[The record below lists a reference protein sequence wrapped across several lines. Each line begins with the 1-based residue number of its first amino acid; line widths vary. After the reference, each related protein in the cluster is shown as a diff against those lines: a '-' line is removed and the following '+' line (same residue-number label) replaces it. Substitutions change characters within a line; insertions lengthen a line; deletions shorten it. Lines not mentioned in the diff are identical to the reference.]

1 MKFYGS
7 KTTIHSFLF
16 FVITYAVC
24 ISNTMYAQ
32 NRHADVITDK
42 IPPRIIRACCAFG
55 YDLKLWGIPFVNID
69 QVISVDD
76 LGEHYFMGNSK
87 EGVGTVYTRKGGF
100 IDIGHVRD
108 QMDWTRFLFVT
119 ITKNKG
125 KGEVHIPLRRE
136 AGKKN
141 LYLNIPTT
149 LSHDDCML
157 LAGKI
162 AFDFSLWHEISTW
175 YGASTVPFISEKF
188 SSFSLEDVYSN
199 LLGVHIGIR
208 ALKSKLPYNEAATQ
222 LLGTTLDSLDV
233 VQTAQETYDAYDAI
247 HNIWFTSKKRIPS
260 RHITLKRDPNVLLS
274 SHPWLVPN
282 LENDTQDG
290 IILEVPLL
298 NSNEVSLTNF
308 YQFTIDVNRKIPIAE
323 ILDAPNRGIITQN
336 DFALLLEKISQEIK
350 TIEDDERSKK

>member
-1 MKFYGS
+1 MLLLMF
-7 KTTIHSFLF
+7 TC
-16 FVITYAVC
+16 FVGLT
-24 ISNTMYAQ
+24 NTVQAQ
-32 NRHADVITDK
+32 NKHADVNIDK

-55 YDLKLWGIPFVNID
+55 YDLKLWGIPFINID

-76 LGEHYFMGNSK
+76 LGRHYYMGNSK
-87 EGVGTVYTRKGGF
+87 EGVGTVYTHKGGF

-108 QMDWTRFLFVT
+108 QMDWTRFLYVT
-119 ITKNKG
+119 ILKNKG

-141 LYLNIPTT
+141 LYLNIPKTF
-149 LSHDDCML
+149 SNDDSML

-199 LLGVHIGIR
+199 LLGVHIGIKT
-208 ALKSKLPYNEAATQ
+208 LKSTLPYNEAATQ

-233 VQTAQETYDAYDAI
+233 VQTAQKTYDAYDAI
-247 HNIWFTSKKRIPS
+247 HNTWYTSKKRIPS
-260 RHITLKRDPNVLLS
+260 PHITLKRDPYVLVS
-274 SHPWLVPN
+274 SSPWTVPN
-282 LENDTQDG
+282 LKDSTQDKVT
-290 IILEVPLL
+290 LEVPR
-298 NSNEVSLTNF
+298 SNTKGVSLTNF

-323 ILDAPNRGIITQN
+323 ILNDPERSVINQN
-336 DFALLLEKISQEIK
+336 DFSAILDSITQEIK
-350 TIEDDERSKK
+350 IMEQRIGIENKKK